1 MEKMNRK
8 YDKRKLKRKM
18 LKEYK
23 RDLIIKRSM
32 IKANSSI
39 ITMAWINKSQRITK
53 LKIKNMNNL
62 CTTGRNVNLYLIKKY
77 YKR

>member
-1 MEKMNRK
+1 MNRK

>member
-1 MEKMNRK
+1 MNRK

-23 RDLIIKRSM
+23 RDLIIKRSLVE
-32 IKANSSI
+32 ANSS
-39 ITMAWINKSQRITK
+39 MFNREWAMKSQNVIKYRIK
-53 LKIKNMNNL
+53 HMNNF
-62 CTTGRNVNLYLIKKY
+62 CTAARNVNLYLIKKY